1 MSGDP
6 NMQKDV
12 TMFTKN
18 AKKIGEAFKIS
29 VSGYTES

>member
-6 NMQKDV
+6 NVQKDV
-12 TMFTKN
+12 TMFTRD

-29 VSGYTES
+29 VMGYTES